1 MKLKNKFLPQILFW
15 ILAPF
20 VLQLVFIAMLLP
32 GLSQLEDCYYAE
44 ERASSYLSTNV
55 KFLTSIMTCAAS
67 QAIYQATRDPRYL
80 SEFQELLKSAA
91 RESDNLKQLG
101 KRTLKDP
108 RELSALESLFT
119 ALHQMSESGQRAIE
133 TQDQVEMA
141 VAFTEAGRVISRAKG
156 VSLSV
161 LQELTAERRKNAE
174 RKIAAK
180 NKILEIVLVTS
191 AAYLIFLLLFYLR
204 FFSTV
209 SARFK
214 RLGENINS
222 LGANQKLKYALAS
235 DDEISELDKTL
246 HRVAGVLAESRFRE
260 QAIVTNAV
268 DVICAL
274 DDSNRF
280 TQINPATERLLEQ
293 SGDALLGK
301 NLLSFVSPDDRERVA
316 TELQAIRD
324 GGSAGEFEL
333 RFESSNGTVV
343 ETHWTITFS
352 REMKT
357 AFCVARDVTERKR
370 LERLRRELVEMVS
383 HDLRS
388 PMTSMQVTLNIL
400 ASGALGSFSED
411 AQKRLNRVENSL
423 SQLLRMLDDFLE
435 VERLEYGGA
444 KLLAQ
449 KTSAT
454 TVVDQSCALL
464 DDLALA
470 NGISL
475 EVETEDFLFESDAS
489 QVTRVLTNLIGNAIK
504 FSPAGSKV
512 KISARQESDFA
523 VFLVI
528 DQGRG
533 IPSEQQESMFERFKQ
548 LEVDDARVRKGFGL
562 GLAVCKSIVE
572 AHGGVISV
580 KSEVDKGS
588 TFIVKIPLTQSEC
601 PAKTRS

>member
-20 VLQLVFIAMLLP
+20 VLQLVFIAVLLP
-32 GLSQLEDCYYAE
+32 SLSQLEDCYYAE
-44 ERASSYLSTNV
+44 ERASSYLSANV

-108 RELSALESLFT
+108 RELSALETLFT
-119 ALHQMSESGQRAIE
+119 ALHQMSEAGQRAIE

-161 LQELTAERRKNAE
+161 LQELTAERRKIAD

-180 NKILEIVLVTS
+180 NRIFEIVLLTS
-191 AAYLIFLLLFYLR
+191 ATYLIFLLLFYLR

-209 SARFK
+209 SERFK

-235 DDEISELDKTL
+235 DDEISELDRTL

-280 TQINPATERLLEQ
+280 TQVNPATERLLGQ
-293 SGDALLGK
+293 SGDDLLGK
-301 NLLSFVSPDDRERVA
+301 NVLSYVSPDDRERVVA
-316 TELQAIRD
+316 ELQSMRD
-324 GGSAGEFEL
+324 GGNSGEFEL
-333 RFESSNGTVV
+333 RLVTSVGAVV
-343 ETHWTITFS
+343 ETHWTVTFS

-400 ASGALGSFSED
+400 ASGALGEFSVD
-411 AQKRLNRVENSL
+411 AQKRLHRVENSL
-423 SQLLRMLDDFLE
+423 AQLLTMLDDFLE

-449 KTSAT
+449 STSALNI
-454 TVVDQSCALL
+454 VEQSCALL

-470 NGISL
+470 NGIAL
-475 EVETEDFLFESDAS
+475 KVETEEFMFDADAS
-489 QVTRVLTNLIGNAIK
+489 QLTRVLTNLIGNAIK
-504 FSPAGSKV
+504 FSPAGSTV
-512 KISARQESDFA
+512 KIIARKESDSA
-523 VFLVI
+523 VFLVV

-533 IPSEQQESMFERFKQ
+533 IPREQQESMFERFRQ
-548 LEVDDARVRKGFGL
+548 LEVDDARVKKGFGL

-588 TFIVKIPLTQSEC
+588 TFIVKVPLTHSQ
-601 PAKTRS
+601 AAAITG